1 MKKRLLSLLLAI
13 AMVIS
18 MLPASALAE
27 EPESGQEPVP
37 AATEIS
43 QEEPV
48 TEPATEPA
56 TEPVA
61 EPATEPKSEPVAE
74 PETEPVTEP
83 VTEPATEPVTEPA
96 TEPVTEPT
104 KEPEQTELVIEGV
117 HEGYVGDQFQLS
129 VHYGDGTVPET
140 VTWESTD
147 KSIVAIEER
156 EDGFFAI
163 LLAPGTA
170 EITAK
175 DGNGL
180 TGRFA
185 IAVLETVTEAPT
197 EEATEAPT
205 EEATEAPTEA
215 PTGEPTEA
223 PTEKDAVAADNE
235 DDVELTGFTVRFVNL
250 SPHFFVGTTVDFD
263 LRLDPIPENAS
274 IGKVTY
280 SIADQEIAS
289 LTTGEWGKLAL
300 HFLKA
305 GTTELIATEE
315 SGIVAS
321 VPVIVETPTPLR
333 PGESA
338 EFTTSLNRPF
348 AVQCTAEAAADYCF
362 WMEGN
367 AYGVRFYKN
376 SEKLNIVLDT
386 DSYTTASIHLEAGES
401 IIAEVRASIG
411 DNYSGVFYFDKFVE
425 PTGITLDKTS
435 LNAATDSPV
444 YFLSAELQPRNT
456 LPKKISWESSDP
468 EVVGISNAGD
478 SSCALIPMKAGSAV
492 ITATVD
498 VLSASCQVTVSAMEE
513 IQPGFS
519 REMVIDGYN
528 YFRFTAPKTARYC
541 FWAESDDYAT
551 SIYISKEDGTDHK
564 YGNSYGATLD
574 AEAGTAY
581 IIRVSPMWSGETVKA
596 TLRLE
601 EYVPLQAM
609 ELIASKDVYGV
620 DERIHVQIVPY
631 PANSRAG
638 NFTLEIDGNSVF
650 GSGVSS
656 SYNCQLFARE
666 PGTAT
671 LTVTADN
678 GVSASIQLTVQ
689 ENEVIAVG
697 NAREVTLQPGAQ
709 IIYSFVPEKD
719 CRYVFRD
726 AANTWSPLLFEACI
740 QGFGSFNGEKS
751 QGRTEWEA
759 AAGLGLLLMVENP
772 TDSPITARI
781 AVEEEAALSSILL
794 SKEEI
799 TCEPGSTV
807 TIRANTNPG
816 NAPMAKLRWS
826 VDNGDVA
833 RITGEQA
840 GSVTLACEKAGT
852 AVLTATIGDVT
863 ASCTVRVVSQQVVA
877 SGTCGENLNWALTE
891 DGTLTVSGTG
901 EMDRLWSMPWGSHR
915 NGIKAVVL
923 EEGVTSVGEAAFSSC
938 AGLESVRL
946 PSTLKEIGGDAFSYC
961 EKLDNVVI
969 PDGVTDI
976 GFNAF
981 SGCSGLTNISIP
993 ASVSNFGG
1001 WAFANCSSLQEV
1013 TIAEGVTLI
1022 GTGAF
1027 RSCSSLTTVHLPNSL
1042 RTIEADAFSECANLT
1057 SIEIPQNVIGIGS
1070 SAFSSS
1076 GLTSVAIPASVISID
1091 WGAFYSCLNLKD
1103 IYYAGTEADWNQID
1117 FNYTD
1122 GPAPIPENVTI
1133 HYGTA
1138 HGIFGVSG
1146 TCGSL
1151 TWTLDKAGTLT
1162 ITGNG
1167 PMDDYQGASM
1177 EYVNMP
1183 NAPWDV
1189 VGRRVKTLV
1198 LGSGITSIGQ
1208 AAFSACGN
1216 LTSAT
1221 IPSSVTRIAA
1231 EAFSSLKD
1239 VYYDGLESDWEKID
1253 IAGANN
1259 SLETAAI
1266 HLSDGSL
1273 LASLAEMSWSVGED
1287 GTLTVSGTGKMP
1299 NYDNYN
1305 EAPWSNE
1312 RGRVKHVVIEP
1323 GLTRIGD
1330 LAFYEF
1336 TYVTDVDIPGSV
1348 TQIGSNAFQGTGLTT
1363 IDVPV
1368 GVTKIGSSAFQ
1379 RCTQLSSVVIP
1390 EGVMTIEEG
1399 LFSSCSALTSVTIP
1413 KSIINIGNFAF
1424 AGCTALTDV
1433 YYSGTKKEWTKV
1445 EISERS
1451 YLNIEIVHFAA
1462 ETVAS
1467 GACGENLTWTL
1478 TEDGTLTISGT
1489 GEMVR
1494 LWNAPWHDYQDSIKT
1509 VVIEDGVTSVGES
1522 AFSSYAN
1529 LESVQLPS
1537 TLKQIGG
1544 SAFSRCSSL
1553 KEINVPEGVVHI
1565 GYSAFDG
1572 CSSLKEINVPEG
1584 VTHIGYSAFDGCS
1597 SLATVHLPSSLR
1609 TIESGTFVECSSLT
1623 SLEIPQ
1629 NVIGIGNSAFFL
1641 SGLTNVTIPA
1651 SVISIDS
1658 GAFYGCKNLTDIYY
1672 AATEEDWNQIDFNSA
1687 DGPAPIPEGVTVHFG
1702 TAHGVFDVS
1711 GSCGSLTWA
1720 LDKAGTLTIS
1730 GNGPM
1735 ENYLGSVSYGDDV
1748 DAPWKIVHGRV
1759 KAVILE
1765 KGVTSIGNAAFFDC
1779 ENLTS
1784 ITIPVSVTA
1793 IAEQAFAKSLK
1804 DIYYGGL
1811 ESDWENVDIS
1821 GMTPLDAVTI
1831 HLSDGTVLVPAT
1843 INWNVSEDGTL
1854 TISGT
1859 GKMPNYAIRYSYS
1872 APWNAEQQRVKH
1884 IVIEPGV
1891 TTIGDYAFYN
1901 FALVTDVS
1909 IPDSITG
1916 IGQHAFQGTGLTSID
1931 IPASVTRMGF
1941 CAFENCKQLSNVVI
1955 PDGITTIEAGLFAG
1969 CSGLTNITIPNSVT
1983 SIGGHAFYGCTALAD
1998 VYYGGTEE
2006 DWVKIEIG
2014 EVNGYLG
2021 KAAMHY
2027 NYHTCTLTEVPA
2039 KAPTSTADGN
2049 NQYWI
2054 CSVCGKVY
2062 KDALGKVET
2071 TVEAETIPAKPVTT
2085 TLTKVTGNEGS
2096 FTAAWDS
2103 QKNVDGYALQ
2113 YATNSSFTACRTVMV
2128 YGGNVT
2134 SATVK
2139 NLAAGTYYV
2148 RVRTFRTVGNSKTY
2162 SLASSALTVTVA
2174 STKPTVTTLTKV
2186 TAGEGSFTATWNAQ
2200 QNVDGYALQ
2209 YATNSSFTSCKTV
2222 MVYGGNVTSATVKD
2236 LTAGTYYVR
2245 VRTFKTAGNSKA
2257 YSLASTAMTVTIAST
2272 KPVTT
2277 TLTKVTGGDGSFT
2290 ATWNA
2295 QANVDGYA
2303 VQYATDSS
2311 FASCKTV
2318 MVYGGSTTSRT
2329 VKDLTTGTYYV
2340 RVRTFK
2346 TVENSKTYSLASGA
2360 MTVTVASTKPTATIL
2375 TKVTGGDGSFTA
2387 AWNAQKDVDGYA
2399 VQYATNS
2406 SFTSCKTVMVY
2417 GDSTTSKTV
2426 KDLTAGTY
2434 YVRVR
2439 TFKTVEN
2446 SKTYSL
2452 ASTAMT
2458 VKVASAKPVTTTL
2471 TKVTGGDGSFTAAWN
2486 AKQNVDGYAV
2496 QYATNSSFTSCKTV
2510 MVYGDSTTSKTVK
2523 NLTAGTYY
2531 IRVRTFKTVDGAK
2544 NYSLAS
2550 AYLTITV
2557 K

>member
-61 EPATEPKSEPVAE
+61 EPATEPKTEPVAE
-74 PETEPVTEP
+74 PETEPV
-83 VTEPATEPVTEPA
+83 TEPVTEPA

-175 DGNGL
+175 DAGGL

-185 IAVLETVTEAPT
+185 IAVLEPATEAPT

-205 EEATEAPTEA
+205 EEATEAPTEEPTEEA
-215 PTGEPTEA
+215 PTEEATENPTEA
-223 PTEKDAVAADNE
+223 PTERDAVAADNE
-235 DDVELTGFTVRFVNL
+235 DDVELTGFIVRFVNL
-250 SPHFFVGTTVDFD
+250 SPQFFVGTTVDFD
-263 LRLDPIPENAS
+263 LRLEPIPENAS

-289 LTTGEWGKLAL
+289 LTTGEWGKLSL
-300 HFLKA
+300 HSLKA

-315 SGIVAS
+315 SGLTAS
-321 VPVIVETPTPLR
+321 VPVVVETLVHLC

-348 AVQCTAEAAADYCF
+348 AVQCTAETADDYCF

-386 DSYTTASIHLEAGES
+386 ESYTTASIHLEAGES
-401 IIAEVRASIG
+401 VIAEVRASVT

-435 LNAATDSPV
+435 LNAATNASHYV
-444 YFLSAELQPRNT
+444 LNAELQPRNA
-456 LPKKISWESSDP
+456 LPKKISWASSNPEIVKVES
-468 EVVGISNAGD
+468 GSNY
-478 SSCALIPMKAGSAV
+478 SNQVTVTPVNAGSAV

-498 VLSASCQVTVSAMEE
+498 GLSASCQVTVSAMEE

-541 FWAESDDYAT
+541 FWAESDGYDT
-551 SIYISKEDGTDHK
+551 SITISKEDGTDHK
-564 YGNSYGATLD
+564 YGNLYGATLD

-581 IIRVSPMWSGETVKA
+581 VIRVSPMWSGETFKA

-601 EYVPLQAM
+601 EYVPLQAI
-609 ELIASKDVYGV
+609 ELIANKDVYGV
-620 DERIHVQIVPY
+620 GEDICVQIVPY

-638 NFTLEIDGNSVF
+638 NFTIEIDGNSVF
-650 GSGVSS
+650 GRGVSS
-656 SYNCQLFARE
+656 SYKCRLDARE

-689 ENEVIAVG
+689 ENEVIVVG
-697 NAREVTLQPGAQ
+697 NNREVTIQPGAQ
-709 IIYSFVPEKD
+709 AIYSFIPEKD

-740 QGFGSFNGEKS
+740 QILGSFKGEKS

-759 AAGLGLLLMVENP
+759 VTGFGLLLMVENP

-826 VDNGDVA
+826 VDSSDVA

-901 EMDRLWSMPWGSHR
+901 EM
-915 NGIKAVVL
+915 
-923 EEGVTSVGEAAFSSC
+923 
-938 AGLESVRL
+938 
-946 PSTLKEIGGDAFSYC
+946 
-961 EKLDNVVI
+961 
-969 PDGVTDI
+969 
-976 GFNAF
+976 
-981 SGCSGLTNISIP
+981 
-993 ASVSNFGG
+993 
-1001 WAFANCSSLQEV
+1001 
-1013 TIAEGVTLI
+1013 
-1022 GTGAF
+1022 
-1027 RSCSSLTTVHLPNSL
+1027 
-1042 RTIEADAFSECANLT
+1042 
-1057 SIEIPQNVIGIGS
+1057 
-1070 SAFSSS
+1070 
-1076 GLTSVAIPASVISID
+1076 
-1091 WGAFYSCLNLKD
+1091 
-1103 IYYAGTEADWNQID
+1103 
-1117 FNYTD
+1117 
-1122 GPAPIPENVTI
+1122 
-1133 HYGTA
+1133 
-1138 HGIFGVSG
+1138 
-1146 TCGSL
+1146 
-1151 TWTLDKAGTLT
+1151 
-1162 ITGNG
+1162 
-1167 PMDDYQGASM
+1167 
-1177 EYVNMP
+1177 
-1183 NAPWDV
+1183 
-1189 VGRRVKTLV
+1189 
-1198 LGSGITSIGQ
+1198 
-1208 AAFSACGN
+1208 
-1216 LTSAT
+1216 
-1221 IPSSVTRIAA
+1221 
-1231 EAFSSLKD
+1231 
-1239 VYYDGLESDWEKID
+1239 
-1253 IAGANN
+1253 
-1259 SLETAAI
+1259 
-1266 HLSDGSL
+1266 
-1273 LASLAEMSWSVGED
+1273 
-1287 GTLTVSGTGKMP
+1287 
-1299 NYDNYN
+1299 
-1305 EAPWSNE
+1305 
-1312 RGRVKHVVIEP
+1312 
-1323 GLTRIGD
+1323 
-1330 LAFYEF
+1330 
-1336 TYVTDVDIPGSV
+1336 
-1348 TQIGSNAFQGTGLTT
+1348 
-1363 IDVPV
+1363 
-1368 GVTKIGSSAFQ
+1368 
-1379 RCTQLSSVVIP
+1379 
-1390 EGVMTIEEG
+1390 
-1399 LFSSCSALTSVTIP
+1399 
-1413 KSIINIGNFAF
+1413 
-1424 AGCTALTDV
+1424 
-1433 YYSGTKKEWTKV
+1433 
-1445 EISERS
+1445 
-1451 YLNIEIVHFAA
+1451 
-1462 ETVAS
+1462 
-1467 GACGENLTWTL
+1467 
-1478 TEDGTLTISGT
+1478 
-1489 GEMVR
+1489 VR

-1522 AFSSYAN
+1522 VFSSYAN

-1572 CSSLKEINVPEG
+1572 CSSLKEISIPEG

-1609 TIESGTFVECSSLT
+1609 TIESGTFAECSSLT

-1641 SGLTNVTIPA
+1641 SGLTSVTIPE

-1821 GMTPLDAVTI
+1821 GMTPLDTVTI

-1859 GKMPNYAIRYSYS
+1859 GKMPNYASMYSYS
-1872 APWNAEQQRVKH
+1872 APWNAEQERVKH

-1909 IPDSITG
+1909 IPDGITG
-1916 IGQHAFQGTGLTSID
+1916 IGQYAFQGTGLTSID
-1931 IPASVTRMGF
+1931 IPASVTRMGS
-1941 CAFENCKQLSNVVI
+1941 CAFQNCKQLSNVVI
-1955 PDGITTIEAGLFAG
+1955 PDGITTIEVGLFAG

-1983 SIGGHAFYGCTALAD
+1983 SIGGHAFYECTALTD

-2006 DWVKIEIG
+2006 DWAKIEIG

-2027 NYHTCTLTEVPA
+2027 NYHVCTLTEVPA

-2085 TLTKVTGNEGS
+2085 TLTKVTGGEGS

-2174 STKPTVTTLTKV
+2174 STKPTATTLTKV
-2186 TAGEGSFTATWNAQ
+2186 TASDGSFTAAWNAQ

-2236 LTAGTYYVR
+2236 LNAGTYYVRVRTFKTAGNSKVYSLASTAMTFKVASAKPVTTTLTKVTGGDGSFTATWNAQANVDGYALQYATDSSFASCKTVMVYGAGVTSKTVKDLTAGTYYVR

-2257 YSLASTAMTVTIAST
+2257 YSLASTAMTVT
-2272 KPVTT
+2272 
-2277 TLTKVTGGDGSFT
+2277 
-2290 ATWNA
+2290 
-2295 QANVDGYA
+2295 
-2303 VQYATDSS
+2303 
-2311 FASCKTV
+2311 
-2318 MVYGGSTTSRT
+2318 
-2329 VKDLTTGTYYV
+2329 
-2340 RVRTFK
+2340 
-2346 TVENSKTYSLASGA
+2346 
-2360 MTVTVASTKPTATIL
+2360 VASTKPTATTL

-2387 AWNAQKDVDGYA
+2387 AWNAKQNVDGYA
-2399 VQYATNS
+2399 VQYSTDS

-2510 MVYGDSTTSKTVK
+2510 MVYGGSTTSKTVK

-2531 IRVRTFKTVDGAK
+2531 VRVRTFKTVDGAK

-2550 AYLTITV
+2550 AYLTVTV